1 MAIVD
6 NYDSSRLAGC
16 GVLGLEER
24 NFWVQLMGTPEA
36 FLQCGLV
43 RESDLPQG
51 RKRHGA
57 TRTDELG
64 SRLWVERPAKAMGL
78 PDGYVVV
85 HIDWDTETRRWL
97 RARAEA
103 EGQIAALPSSE
114 TERRERV
121 KQLFTRLFAA
131 ATHDAQTSQGGY
143 KMDLDPHD
151 LADVFQD
158 LMNAIDRAPVR
169 FSRSDRDAEIASH
182 RAKAASMDPRFGGF
196 MGKLLSN
203 DVEVGE

>member
-16 GVLGLEER
+16 GVLGLGGR
-24 NFWVQLMGTPEA
+24 NFWVRLMGTPEA

-64 SRLWVERPAKAMGL
+64 SR
-78 PDGYVVV
+78 
-85 HIDWDTETRRWL
+85 
-97 RARAEA
+97 
-103 EGQIAALPSSE
+103 
-114 TERRERV
+114 
-121 KQLFTRLFAA
+121 
-131 ATHDAQTSQGGY
+131 
-143 KMDLDPHD
+143 
-151 LADVFQD
+151 
-158 LMNAIDRAPVR
+158 
-169 FSRSDRDAEIASH
+169 
-182 RAKAASMDPRFGGF
+182 FGGF